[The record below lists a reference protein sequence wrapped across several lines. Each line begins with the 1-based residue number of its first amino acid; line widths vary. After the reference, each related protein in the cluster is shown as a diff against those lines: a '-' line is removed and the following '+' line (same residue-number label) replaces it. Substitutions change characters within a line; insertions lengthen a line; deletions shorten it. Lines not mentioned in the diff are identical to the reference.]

1 MNDWFNRL
9 NWLLQLL
16 VQGVRVDLAYS
27 IVVILVITSLFS
39 TPLILGSIKN
49 RVYVAVKAQV
59 EKENNAREITIQQA
73 DAEVQHNLDNE
84 FLTKLRSKY
93 PNFQIVGNLKSV
105 VMIEGPVGSQVKTLQ
120 TLVPDDPRTEALQI
134 KPKISSDFG
143 LFDVVISN
151 DLCKLLY
158 GTIETEKSNTQE
170 ISVFDKLWLFIFT
183 SFGYVPQEEKQAV
196 KKTEICRFAGES
208 LKLSINDIPL
218 KGQFQ
223 VVARQTTPGR
233 KIYASEQLGI
243 ALKRYSIG
251 LGAEELELPIVSDL
265 IQYSLPSFETMHC
278 ILDFPKEECNKKE
291 ECGKEKCDSAQEKI
305 IKRLKAEDFLV
316 EASQP
321 MVAEINRFQ
330 VTLTQFDDING
341 RVEPTKGDCE
351 KRLYHHLQVCPSAI
365 VTPQISLE
373 INLAHE
379 HYSTI
384 QLAGITSR
392 SYDWLPGIEEM
403 RNQQGG
409 KMLDFGTEGLSKR
422 GIEMV
427 APYNAN
433 LPLNSVVYLQMG
445 ESPIP
450 AVVTAYYQCPESMD
464 CPFYTTPLMVF
475 RLQNIIDGAA
485 IFKHGKE
492 EGELPIFYP
501 TPQQQRIDYDE
512 ILFYANQVEEVEELY
527 EELKKAL
534 PGYRVEY
541 NIYAID
547 KLKRQDQRLSTL
559 FNLTVFLSILF
570 IVLAVGALA
579 KINVDKRRRQMA
591 QLFILGYSKSF
602 VSVLLVCEY
611 MLLTMLASIASI
623 GVGSWVFAVARY
635 FLQSS
640 APSTT
645 DFATIINAMTLDLG
659 AFAMVFIIVVSLT
672 TLVAGYAA
680 YYASKSDPIELLD

>member
-49 RVYVAVKAQV
+49 RVYVAVKAQI

-73 DAEVQHNLDNE
+73 EAGVQHNLDNE
-84 FLTKLRSKY
+84 FLTELRSKY
-93 PNFQIVGNLKSV
+93 PNFHIVGNLKSV

-134 KPKISSDFG
+134 KPKIASDFG
-143 LFDVVISN
+143 LFEVVISN
-151 DLCKLLY
+151 QL
-158 GTIETEKSNTQE
+158 
-170 ISVFDKLWLFIFT
+170 
-183 SFGYVPQEEKQAV
+183 
-196 KKTEICRFAGES
+196 GES
-208 LKLSINDIPL
+208 LYGKEKWPQLWDSESALFTGEPLKLAINDIPL

-233 KIYASEQLGI
+233 NIYASEQLGM
-243 ALKRYSIG
+243 ALKRYSKG
-251 LGAEELELPIVSDL
+251 LGAEELELPIVPDQV
-265 IQYSLPSFETMHC
+265 QYSLPTFETMHC
-278 ILDFPKEECNKKE
+278 ILEFPKNE
-291 ECGKEKCDSAQEKI
+291 CDSEQQEKI
-305 IKRLKAEDFLV
+305 INRLKAEDFLV
-316 EASQP
+316 EKNQP
-321 MVAEINRFQ
+321 MVADINRFQ
-330 VTLTQFDDING
+330 VTLTQFDDIKG
-341 RVEPTKGDCE
+341 RVQPTKGDCE
-351 KRLYHHLQVCPSAI
+351 QRLYHHIQACPSAV
-365 VTPQISLE
+365 VTPKISLE

-384 QLAGITSR
+384 QLSGITSG
-392 SYDWLPGIEEM
+392 SYDLLPGIEEM
-403 RNQQGG
+403 ADRQGG
-409 KMLDFGTEGLSKR
+409 KKLDFWTDGMSKD

-427 APYNAN
+427 APYDAN
-433 LPLNSVVYLQMG
+433 LPLYSVVDLQMADI
-445 ESPIP
+445 SIP
-450 AVVTAYYQCPESMD
+450 AVVTAYYRCPVGMV
-464 CPFYTTPLMVF
+464 CPFYTTPIVVF
-475 RLQNIIDGAA
+475 RLQNMIDGAA
-485 IFKHGKE
+485 LFKQGKK
-492 EGELPIFYP
+492 GERPIFYP

-512 ILFYANQVEEVEELY
+512 ILFYANQVEEVEELQ
-527 EELKKAL
+527 EELAKAL

-579 KINVDKRRRQMA
+579 KMNVDKRRRQMA
-591 QLFILGYSKSF
+591 QLFILGYSKPF

-611 MLLTMLASIASI
+611 MLLTMLASIAAI
-623 GVGSWVFAVARY
+623 GIGSWVFAVTRY

-640 APSTT
+640 AQGTT

-680 YYASKSDPIELLD
+680 YYASKSDPVELLD